1 MAEPGPTQPPTRGS
15 SNDWVRYLSQAEM
28 PVLAETLRE
37 ISQLTDSDSST
48 VNQLADVI
56 LKDADLTSQV
66 LRLSNTVFYNRSR
79 VSVSTVSRAITL
91 IGFDAVRAMAISSLV
106 IDALLSRN
114 PRTHLLRCLARSLH
128 AAVQARSLL
137 PSRNSDKKEEVFVA
151 ALLSHIGE
159 LAFWAC
165 RIPQADELDRKM
177 NQMDPVA
184 AQKDVIGASFASI
197 NRGLTA
203 TWSLGPLVK
212 EVVSSGK
219 ANSAA
224 SALVRHSL
232 TLAEASERGWHDRQ
246 VEQVVEKLAGSLKES
261 KNELQDKIQENSREA
276 AQVAVSYGMPQ
287 VTALL
292 PECEDGETSGEGQL
306 DSHGDSMLQ
315 LRILRELSELL
326 VDNPDLNLVF
336 QTVVE
341 GMHRAIGLQRVVL
354 LMRDRKGQHLITRK
368 VLGEGT
374 VHWRDEFIIDMRGR
388 DLLARAAT
396 AGECLFLSN
405 PEDKPWKN
413 YERPGF
419 DRHIGRRTGL
429 FGPLMVGERVVGLFY
444 ADNSDLYQPP
454 DREQF
459 QAFSHFAQQAQ
470 LCLNNLSETSG

>member
-1 MAEPGPTQPPTRGS
+1 MAEPGSTQPPMRGS
-15 SNDWVRYLSQAEM
+15 SDDWVRYLSQVEM

-66 LRLSNTVFYNRSR
+66 LRLSNTVFYNRSK
-79 VSVSTVSRAITL
+79 VTVSTVSRAITL

-137 PSRNSDKKEEVFVA
+137 PSRSSEKKEEVFVA

-165 RIPQADELDRKM
+165 RIPQAEELDRLM
-177 NQMDPVA
+177 NQVDPVD
-184 AQKDVIGASFASI
+184 AQKEVIGSSFASI
-197 NRGLTA
+197 TRGLA
-203 TWSLGPLVK
+203 STWSLGPLVK
-212 EVVSSGK
+212 EVVSSGR

-224 SALVRHSL
+224 SSLVRYSL
-232 TLAEASERGWHDRQ
+232 TLAEASERGWQDRE
-246 VEQVVEKLAGSLKES
+246 VNEVVDKLARSLKEPRE
-261 KNELQDKIQENSREA
+261 ELLETIQANSHEA
-276 AQVAVSYGMPQ
+276 AEVAVTYGMPQ

-292 PECEDGETSGEGQL
+292 PAMDEKDGKGDGQL
-306 DSHGDSMLQ
+306 DSQGDPMLQ
-315 LRILRELSELL
+315 LQILRELSELL

-354 LMRDRKGQHLITRK
+354 LMRDPRGDHLVTRK

-374 VHWRDEFIIDMRGR
+374 AHWRDEFVIDMQER
-388 DLLARAAT
+388 DALLTKAALY
-396 AGECLFLSN
+396 GESLHLEK
-405 PEDKPWKN
+405 PGEKPWKN
-413 YERPGF
+413 LERPGF
-419 DRHIGRRTGL
+419 DRHIGRRAGL

-444 ADNSDLYQPP
+444 SDNSDLFQPP

-459 QAFSHFAQQAQ
+459 QAFSHFVQQAQ
-470 LCLNNLSETSG
+470 LCLNNLSEKG

>member
-1 MAEPGPTQPPTRGS
+1 MAETVSSQPPSRGS
-15 SNDWVRYLSQAEM
+15 SNDWVQYLSQVEM

-137 PSRNSDKKEEVFVA
+137 PSRSAEKKEEVFVA

-177 NQMDPVA
+177 NQMDPVE
-184 AQKDVIGASFASI
+184 AQKEVIGASFASI
-197 NRGLTA
+197 TRGLA
-203 TWSLGPLVK
+203 STWSLGSLVK

-261 KNELQDKIQENSREA
+261 KEDLQERVQENSREA
-276 AQVAVSYGMPQ
+276 AEVAVSYGMPQ

-292 PECEDGETSGEGQL
+292 PDRDDGGSPGEGQL
-306 DSHGDSMLQ
+306 DSHGDPMLQ
-315 LRILRELSELL
+315 LQILRELSELL

-354 LMRDRKGQHLITRK
+354 LMRDRRGHHLITRK

-374 VHWRDEFIIDMRGR
+374 AHWRDEFIIDMRSR
-388 DLLARAAT
+388 DLLAKAAT
-396 AGECLFLSN
+396 AGENIQLSN
-405 PEDKPWKN
+405 PEEKPWKN
-413 YERPGF
+413 LERPGF

-459 QAFSHFAQQAQ
+459 QAFSHFVQQAQ
-470 LCLNNLSETSG
+470 LCLNNLSESSG

>member
-1 MAEPGPTQPPTRGS
+1 MAEPDVTRPPTRGS
-15 SNDWVRYLSQAEM
+15 ANDWVQYLSQVEM

-91 IGFDAVRAMAISSLV
+91 IGFDAVRAMAISTLV

-137 PSRNSDKKEEVFVA
+137 PVRSAEKKEEAFVA

-177 NQMDPVA
+177 NQMDPVE
-184 AQKDVIGASFASI
+184 AQKEVIGASFVSI
-197 NRGLTA
+197 TRGLVA
-203 TWSLGPLVK
+203 IWSLGPLVK

-246 VEQVVEKLAGSLKES
+246 VEQVVAKLAGSLNETKEDL
-261 KNELQDKIQENSREA
+261 LQKVQDNSHEA
-276 AQVAVSYGMPQ
+276 AEVAVSYGMPQ

-292 PECEDGETSGEGQL
+292 PDRDDDGTSSEGHL
-306 DSHGDSMLQ
+306 DSQGDPMLQ
-315 LRILRELSELL
+315 LQILRELSELL
-326 VDNPDLNLVF
+326 VDKPDLNLVF

-374 VHWRDEFIIDMRGR
+374 AHWRDEFIIDMQGR

-396 AGECLFLSN
+396 AGESVFLSA
-405 PEDKPWKN
+405 PDEKPWKH

-459 QAFSHFAQQAQ
+459 QAFSHFVQQAQ
-470 LCLNNLSETSG
+470 LCLNNLSETS